1 MDQGW
6 IQENSASMQS
16 DNSNEQTQLIWIAG
30 FILSNDWKNWN
41 SVLTVHFV
49 FNSGKGAKP

>member
-1 MDQGW
+1 
-6 IQENSASMQS
+6 MQS